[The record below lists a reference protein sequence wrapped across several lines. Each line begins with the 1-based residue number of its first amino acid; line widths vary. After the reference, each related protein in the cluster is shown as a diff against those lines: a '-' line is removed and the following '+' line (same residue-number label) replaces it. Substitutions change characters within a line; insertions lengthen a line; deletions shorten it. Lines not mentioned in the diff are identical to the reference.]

1 VTSLAAAA
9 GDESRWSGMA
19 AALSAGRRR
28 RTEGK
33 RVEKQEGRV
42 QPVQEKSGS
51 LYKRL
56 SKLIS
61 KSNGV

>member
-1 VTSLAAAA
+1 
-9 GDESRWSGMA
+9 MA